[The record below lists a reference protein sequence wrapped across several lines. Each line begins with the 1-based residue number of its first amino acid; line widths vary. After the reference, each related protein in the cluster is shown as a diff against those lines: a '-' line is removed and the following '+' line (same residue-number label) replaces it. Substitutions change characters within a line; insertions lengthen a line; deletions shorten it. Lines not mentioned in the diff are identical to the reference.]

1 MNSDPRDGQQRSFR
15 QLTVQDLRV
24 QNGLHFAGVS
34 LNSFLV
40 QQLFNRIALLERTL
54 KTKETE
60 IEDLRARV
68 KALEDTFGVLVEF
81 KDLILSGVESVPANN
96 PS

>member
-1 MNSDPRDGQQRSFR
+1 MNSDPRDGQSRSIR
-15 QLTVQDLRV
+15 NLTVQDLRV
-24 QNGLHFAGVS
+24 QNSVHFSGVS

-40 QQLFNRIALLERTL
+40 QQLFHRVSILE
-54 KTKETE
+54 KESKQKQTE

-68 KALEDTFGVLVEF
+68 KALEDTFAVLNEF
-81 KDLILSGVESVPANN
+81 KDYILAGVQHIG

>member
-1 MNSDPRDGQQRSFR
+1 MNSDPRDGQSRSFR

-24 QNGLHFAGVS
+24 QNSVHFTGVS

-40 QQLFNRIALLERTL
+40 QQLFNRIQVLERAM
-54 KTKETE
+54 KTKDLE

-68 KALEDTFGVLVEF
+68 KALEDNLLLIIEF
-81 KDLILSGVESVPANN
+81 KDLILAGVETVPAAT
-96 PS
+96 PG